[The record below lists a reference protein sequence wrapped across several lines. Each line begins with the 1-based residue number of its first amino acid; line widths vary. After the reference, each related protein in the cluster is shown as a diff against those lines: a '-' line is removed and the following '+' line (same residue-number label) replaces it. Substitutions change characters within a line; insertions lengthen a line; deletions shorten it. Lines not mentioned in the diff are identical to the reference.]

1 MNPTDFFSKLQVKT
15 VIDCL
20 NSPNKSFAGVR
31 AELDKET
38 GNAFIRNFLN
48 IVLVDLVNFFN
59 VGKSMNHEQ
68 IIVTS
73 GMIVDDYC
81 MLKPDDLK
89 LCFDN
94 AKKGKYGKVYDRI
107 DGQIIFEWL
116 ELYLEER
123 VQAIETLRRNESQ
136 QHKKDSAIPII
147 PMLPLSEKDK
157 PVPMPSWFNIP
168 EKKVPEINTRPLN
181 QTDQQKQI
189 NGWIREFDALWM
201 SQGSLGGKR
210 FVTIDSKKIDV
221 SEYLEIKI
229 CTL

>member
-68 IIVTS
+68 IIVTA

-123 VQAIETLRRNESQ
+123 AQAIETLRRNESQ

-147 PMLPLSEKDK
+147 PMLPISEKDK
-157 PVPMPSWFNIP
+157 PVPMPEWFKIP
-168 EKKVPEINTRPLN
+168 EKKAPEINIRPLN

-201 SQGSLGGKR
+201 SQGSPGGKR
-210 FVTIDSKKIDV
+210 FVTIDNKKIDV
-221 SEYLEIKI
+221 SEYLELKV
-229 CTL
+229 CSL